1 MKKLIGDVYY
11 KRNIFC
17 GYIGYTYDDVW
28 VWIIKLKK
36 DTITD
41 VVTKNKIIPKNKLQV
56 IGKLK
61 IDSSSPL
68 SKINNASKVLT
79 VKLNAYPDLTEN
91 DIGRLE
97 THNILQKA
105 VSFKPYLL

>member
-17 GYIGYTYDDVW
+17 GYLGYTYDDVW
-28 VWIIKLKK
+28 VWIIKLKEN
-36 DTITD
+36 TVTD

-61 IDSSSPL
+61 IDSSGPL
-68 SKINNASKVLT
+68 SKINSASKVLT
-79 VKLNAYPDLTEN
+79 AKINAYPDLTEN

-105 VSFKPYLL
+105 ISFKPYLL

>member
-17 GYIGYTYDDVW
+17 GYIGYTYDEVW
-28 VWIIKLKK
+28 VWIIKLKEN
-36 DTITD
+36 TVTD

-61 IDSSSPL
+61 IDFSGPL

-79 VKLNAYPDLTEN
+79 TKINAYPDLTEN